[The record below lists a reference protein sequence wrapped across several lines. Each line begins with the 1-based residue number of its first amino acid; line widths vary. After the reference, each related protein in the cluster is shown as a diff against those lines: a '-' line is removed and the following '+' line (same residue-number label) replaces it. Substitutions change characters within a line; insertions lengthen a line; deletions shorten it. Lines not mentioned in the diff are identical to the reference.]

1 MLLAVTMSPG
11 DARPQQKTGLMSLVD
26 DDVGTSSGFV

>member
-26 DDVGTSSGFV
+26 GDVGASSGFV